1 MDFSEETKELPFQ
14 ARATQ
19 VAAFLR
25 ARIKSGEW
33 EDAIPA
39 ERVLA
44 TQIGTSRTTLRSAF
58 ALLQQE
64 GVVLVRSRR
73 GTTVKEADSRGGRG
87 RCMAARSR
95 SVGLFLPVEMDHLF
109 QRTILW
115 IDECR
120 RILYSRRIG
129 LQVYQK
135 KFGSDG
141 AKNRAFRKLV
151 RESRHDCW
159 LISWSNSNTAIQQWC
174 EESDVPTL
182 VVGTRHA
189 GCGLPHVMVDHQAS
203 GHHAAIRMI
212 RAGHR
217 RLAML
222 LDREGKLGDME
233 CSAAF
238 LKAARAHDGVV
249 AELIHHNGTTDGV
262 CNLVD
267 RLVEREERPGAWLI
281 ADPLCYLAVH
291 TRLMQ
296 RGVRIPDDISLVCR
310 DADAWLASCIPEP
323 GRYVF
328 DPRKLARQVAFMAG
342 KIASGASL
350 TNKAVH
356 ILPEFVPGQTLLD
369 CRKQGRSVN
378 VIA

>member
-1 MDFSEETKELPFQ
+1 MPFQ
-14 ARATQ
+14 TRATQ

-33 EDAIPA
+33 GDAIPA

-44 TQIGTSRTTLRSAF
+44 TQIGTSRTTLRLALD
-58 ALLQQE
+58 LLQQE
-64 GVVLVRSRR
+64 GVVLVRSRQ

-87 RCMAARSR
+87 RRMALRSR

-120 RILYSRRIG
+120 RILYSRQIG

-135 KFGSDG
+135 KFRSDG

-159 LISWSNSNTAIQQWC
+159 LISWSNSNASMKQWC
-174 EESDVPTL
+174 EESNVPAL
-182 VVGTRHA
+182 VIGARHA

-203 GHHAAIRMI
+203 GHHAAAQMIRM
-212 RAGHR
+212 GHR
-217 RLAML
+217 HLAML
-222 LDREGKLGDME
+222 MDREGKLGDME

-238 LKAARAHDGVV
+238 LETARAHDGVV
-249 AELIHHNGTTDGV
+249 AEVIHHNGTTDGV
-262 CNLVD
+262 CHLVD
-267 RLVEREERPGAWLI
+267 RLVERAEKPSAWLI
-281 ADPLCYLAVH
+281 ADPLCYLTVH

-310 DADAWLASCIPEP
+310 DEDAWLASCMPEP
-323 GRYVF
+323 SRYVF
-328 DPRKLARQVAFMAG
+328 DSRQLAKQVARMAER
-342 KIASGASL
+342 IASGASL
-350 TNKAVH
+350 AGMESH
-356 ILPEFVPGQTLLD
+356 ILPEFVAGATLRD
-369 CRKQGRSVN
+369 RRKG
-378 VIA
+378 